1 MLKLDTLYHYL
12 FKIKK
17 NNEMFDLSQRKNALK
32 LMLVI
37 TYINFWNCV
46 IKVFI
51 THCLFLTNQNS
62 YLITLKI
69 TKKIL
74 ICLDPSN
81 FIKV

>member
-1 MLKLDTLYHYL
+1 
-12 FKIKK
+12 
-17 NNEMFDLSQRKNALK
+17 MFDLSQRKNTLK

-37 TYINFWNCV
+37 KYINFWNCV

-51 THCLFLTNQNS
+51 TPCLFLTYQNS